1 MLTRVPELGLARC
14 DLLLVTHEETR
25 KTPGVRAVT
34 TFLVELMQRNRA
46 AIEG

>member
-1 MLTRVPELGLARC
+1 MLARVPEPGFARC

-25 KTPGVRAVT
+25 KTPRVRAVT
-34 TFLVELMQRNRA
+34 AFLVELAQRNRA

>member
-1 MLTRVPELGLARC
+1 MARVPQLGFARC

-25 KTPGVRAVT
+25 KTPRVRAVAS
-34 TFLVELMQRNRA
+34 FLSALIERHRA